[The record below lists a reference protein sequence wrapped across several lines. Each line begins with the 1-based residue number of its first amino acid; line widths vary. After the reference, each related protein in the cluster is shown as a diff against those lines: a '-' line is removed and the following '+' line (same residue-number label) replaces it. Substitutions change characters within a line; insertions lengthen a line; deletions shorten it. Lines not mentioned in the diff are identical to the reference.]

1 MRFGIAVFP
10 AEYAA
15 DPATIGRLVEERRFE
30 SLFFP
35 EHTHIPVS
43 RRTPYPPGGELPR
56 EYSRTYD
63 PFVALAAAAA
73 STRELLLA
81 TGICLVIERDPII
94 TAKEVASLDR
104 LSGGRFLFGVGA
116 GWNIEE
122 MENHGTDPRRR
133 FSLMR
138 ERIEAMKAIWTQ
150 DEASYHGEQV
160 DFDPIWCWPKP
171 IQEPHPPVLV
181 GGNGERVLDRV
192 VAFGDEWMPNRA
204 SGPEG
209 ADRGAQP
216 TRRGGRARSDPR
228 HPVRREA
235 GSPAD
240 RARRGGRRSPLHLL
254 HRARRR
260 RRDRAPARP
269 ARLRARPRIGR
280 NSAPTPARRRELLAE
295 EQ

>member
-1 MRFGIAVFP
+1 MLAMRFGVAVFP
-10 AEYAA
+10 TDYAA
-15 DPATIGRLVEERRFE
+15 DPATIGRLVEERGFE

-43 RRTPYPPGGELPR
+43 RRTPYPAGGELPR

-63 PFVALAAAAA
+63 PFVALTAAAAA
-73 STRELLLA
+73 TEKLLVA
-81 TGICLVIERDPII
+81 TGICLVIQRDPII

-116 GWNIEE
+116 GWNIDE

-150 DEASYHGEQV
+150 DEASYHGELV

-204 SGPEG
+204 SGLSE
-209 ADRGAQP
+209 
-216 TRRGGRARSDPR
+216 
-228 HPVRREA
+228 
-235 GSPAD
+235 
-240 RARRGGRRSPLHLL
+240 
-254 HRARRR
+254 
-260 RRDRAPARP
+260 
-269 ARLRARPRIGR
+269 RIEKLNR
-280 NSAPTPARRRELLAE
+280 LAE
-295 EQ
+295 EAGRGPIPVTLSGAKPDRELIERAEEAGIHRCAFYIEPADVGETERQLDRLASLLGLE